1 MTDSATITFTLRAA
15 VLAIALFGA
24 VQLLADREKQSVGWA
39 LALFLGIAAF
49 DSLVTLDALWRHAP
63 QASWICGLELLLTIL
78 YGPAV
83 YIYVLT
89 VTGTAPTARRI
100 AVCVGGTLALALVL
114 LSAFLTLPPQT
125 VIDLQNGTPIADP
138 HQALMAGI
146 VAWVL
151 RVSYVLLTVGFL
163 AVSWLTLDENLRRL
177 SGLFSSIQDRS
188 LPWLR
193 GVMILIVLASGWVAL
208 QGLLEQVPQFG
219 GWLGTVDAAITLTVV
234 GLLAH
239 FGIRQRPVLQ
249 EADMHTSPAQAVAE
263 KYARSALDVD
273 RMQKLADRMVQL
285 MRSQSLH
292 RDPNLSLRGLSDAV
306 GASPNYISQTLND
319 HLGVSFFDFV
329 NGFRVEEAERL
340 LRKTAAPVSDIAL
353 EVGFNSR
360 STFNAAVRKHRDTSP
375 TEMRRLG

>member
-1 MTDSATITFTLRAA
+1 MLAFTLRAA
-15 VLAIALFGA
+15 VLAIALFG
-24 VQLLADREKQSVGWA
+24 VVELLADREKRSVGWA

-63 QASWICGLELLLTIL
+63 QAAWICGLQLLLTIL

-83 YIYVLT
+83 YLYILT
-89 VTGTAPTARRI
+89 ATGQVPTARRI
-100 AVCVGGTLALALVL
+100 ALCVGGALVLALVL

-125 VIDLQNGTPIADP
+125 VIDLQLGTVIADP
-138 HQALMAGI
+138 DQALRAGI

-151 RVSYVLLTVGFL
+151 RISYVLLTVGFL
-163 AVSWLTLDENLRRL
+163 TASWLALDENLRRL
-177 SGLFSSIQDRS
+177 SGLFSSIEDRS
-188 LPWLR
+188 LAWLR
-193 GVMILIVLASGWVAL
+193 GVMILIVVASGWVAL
-208 QGLLEQVPQFG
+208 QGLLDQVPQFG
-219 GWLGTVDAAITLTVV
+219 GWLSAVDAAITLTVV
-234 GLLAH
+234 SLLVH
-239 FGIRQRPVLQ
+239 FGLRQRPVLQ
-249 EADMHTSPAQAVAE
+249 GADLPLPPAQEVGE
-263 KYARSALDVD
+263 KYARSALDAE
-273 RMQKLADRMVQL
+273 RMQKLADRMVHL

-292 RDPNLSLRGLSDAV
+292 RDPNLSLRGLSDAI

-340 LRKTAAPVSDIAL
+340 LRKTGTPVSDIAL

-360 STFNAAVRKHRDTSP
+360 STFNAAVRKHRDSSP